1 MNAENGSQPK
11 IGTEEGRETIRTFNQ
26 YGNNSKAL
34 FVAITGVMIALE
46 TVMTILISI
55 RIPATQG
62 YFNLGEM
69 IIYLAAILFGPIV
82 GFLTGAIG
90 ASLADLILGYSI
102 FAPATFII
110 KGTEGYI
117 VGYLY
122 KRFIKNERANDPI
135 AYIKFKP
142 EISTRKHISAIIIST
157 LHGGALMVVGYL
169 VFEILIGVSIAAVL
183 VEVPVNIIQCLIGAI
198 MTVILAP
205 AIKKVFQ
212 N

>member
-1 MNAENGSQPK
+1 MNSYNHSESTILNGN
-11 IGTEEGRETIRTFNQ
+11 EEKTIRTTNQ
-26 YGNNSKAL
+26 FENKSKAL

-46 TVMTILISI
+46 TISTILVSI

-69 IIYLAAILFGPIV
+69 VIYLAAILFGPMV

-90 ASLADLILGYSI
+90 ASLADLILGYTI

-110 KGTEGYI
+110 KGFEGYI

-122 KRFIKNERANDPI
+122 KKLIKNEKANNPM

-142 EISTRKHISAIIIST
+142 EISTRKQMVAIIFST
-157 LHGGALMVVGYL
+157 LNGGAIMVTGYF
-169 VFEILIGVSIAAVL
+169 VYEILIGISIAAAL
-183 VEVPVNIIQCLIGAI
+183 VEIPVNIIQCLIGAI
-198 MTVILAP
+198 MTVFLAP
-205 AIKKVFQ
+205 TVKKVFQ